1 MQEQIDKYREYL
13 IEHYVSAKCGYYQS
27 ILKRVV
33 ESHHSFNLGYL
44 SSKLDVYVMVIEG
57 FERQVNLDVSTNVD
71 TGEVIIKVYIDGVL
85 PNLTWI
91 EMKMDDVILEHW
103 MRFNKAITELANYNR
118 GIQGALCC

>member
-1 MQEQIDKYREYL
+1 MQEQIDAYREHL

-27 ILKRVV
+27 ILKPIV
-33 ESHHSFNLGYL
+33 ESHAGFNMGYL
-44 SSKLDVYVMVIEG
+44 SSKLDIYVMHIEG
-57 FERQVNLDVSTNVD
+57 FERQVTLDVSTNVD